1 MFLADSSVWID
12 FFNGAETP
20 KAAFLA
26 SRIESGE
33 VIVGD
38 LILAEVLQ
46 GIASDRQFARVRRL
60 MAALGQIDIAGPE
73 VAVQAA
79 RNFRHLRAKGVTVRK
94 TIDTLIATR
103 CIVDGLPLLWSDR
116 DFEPFREHLG
126 LADAMAAG

>member
-46 GIASDRQFARVRRL
+46 GIASDRQFGRVRRL